1 MDQSEF
7 SIFLD
12 RWKAIERVEIE
23 ELRNANIEDR
33 WLKLNTLYRLG
44 LELGLNTES
53 ESEKEVWKRWAFLRE
68 LK

>member
-1 MDQSEF
+1 MDQSELR
-7 SIFLD
+7 IFLD
-12 RWKAIERVEIE
+12 RWRAIERVEIE
-23 ELRNANIEDR
+23 ELRNASIEDR